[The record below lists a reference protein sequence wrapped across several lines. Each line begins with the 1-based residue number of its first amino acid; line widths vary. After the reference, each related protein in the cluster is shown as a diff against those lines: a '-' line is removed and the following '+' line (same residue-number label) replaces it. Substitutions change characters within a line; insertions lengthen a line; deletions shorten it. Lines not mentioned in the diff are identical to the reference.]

1 MCTQVYQ
8 QRREFEALLDQYQ
21 TNQPANTK
29 GMKAKPKTNV
39 HRSRLFTGLNDLHR
53 NLANPGTPVVRAEAP
68 SANSPAVAS
77 IPNSGAGAND
87 LRQRPAAQ
95 QQQQR
100 RRL

>member
-39 HRSRLFTGLNDLHR
+39 HRSRIFTGLNGPHR

-77 IPNSGAGAND
+77 IPNSGAGANA